1 VFLTYALLTGAILS
15 LWLGADPQAG
25 FGRRHAWIALYLAA
39 CLAALAAGILQPI
52 GLVWI
57 GGLAAGLP
65 AVFRPTASR
74 PQRIAATLTSLALT
88 AGLMTH
94 LLPGFDNPEAIASQ
108 KITPDAL
115 PYRLFLNFDKASAGL
130 LLLALCRPRLFQAGE
145 FRVMFRRAAPVATG
159 LIAVLLVAALA
170 AGYVR
175 FDPKFPPEA
184 WLWLWANLCLT
195 CMAEE
200 ALFRGFI
207 QAQLQRAWQHRRG
220 GAAWAVGVASVLFGL
235 AHAGGGPTY
244 VVLST
249 LAGVG
254 YGWVFLRTGRIEASI
269 LTHFALNAIH
279 FVGFTYPALAR

>member
-1 VFLTYALLTGAILS
+1 MFLTYALLTVAILS
-15 LWLGADPQAG
+15 LWLGADPQSG
-25 FGRRHAWIALYLAA
+25 FSRRYAWIALYLAA
-39 CLAALAAGILQPI
+39 CVAALAAGMLQPI

-65 AVFRPTASR
+65 AIFRPSASR
-74 PQRIAATLTSLALT
+74 PQRIAATITSLSLT
-88 AGLMTH
+88 AGLMAH
-94 LLPGFDNPEAIASQ
+94 LLPGFDNPEVIASQ
-108 KITPDAL
+108 RLTPDAL
-115 PYRLFLNFDKASAGL
+115 PYRLFLNFDKASAGFL
-130 LLLALCRPRLFQAGE
+130 FLALGRPRLFRTEA
-145 FRVMFRRAAPVATG
+145 FRVMFAQAAPVAAG
-159 LIAVLLVAALA
+159 LIGVLLVAALT

-175 FDPKFPPEA
+175 FDPKFPPES

-207 QAQLQRAWQHRRG
+207 QAGLQQAWRDRRG
-220 GAAWAVGVASVLFGL
+220 GEWLALSVAAVLFGL
-235 AHAGGGPTY
+235 VHAGGGPTY

-269 LTHFALNAIH
+269 LTHFALNAVH
-279 FVGFTYPALAR
+279 FLGFTYPALAR